1 MTSPSTLP
9 PNVAISFTPLE
20 ETNANSGLDMTYIVS
35 ISGARRWLRR
45 FIWNSH
51 SKSAITR
58 RPFTIVREPC
68 LRAKSTTSSL
78 KTSTTTFVDVGERVL
93 DERDALLDG
102 ERRLLVVRVADDA
115 DDDRVEDR
123 GRAADHVDVAQR
135 DGVERAGVD
144 CDDRAAVGHGSQGA

>member
-1 MTSPSTLP
+1 M
-9 PNVAISFTPLE
+9 AISLTPLE

-35 ISGARRWLRR
+35 ISGASRWLSR

-58 RPFTIVREPC
+58 RPLTIVRAPC

-78 KTSTTTFVDVGERVL
+78 KTSTTTFADVRERVL
-93 DERDALLDG
+93 EERDALLDG

-115 DDDRVEDR
+115 DDDLVEDR
-123 GRAADHVDVAQR
+123 GGAADHVDMPER
-135 DGVERAGVD
+135 DGVEGAGVD
-144 CDDRAAVGHGSQGA
+144 GDDGFAVGHVFTV